1 MSMTTEDLIRLTAS
15 QSGVPPDLAVA
26 VARQESGLN
35 QSARGTSGEV
45 GVFQLMPGTASD
57 LNVNPYDLNQNV
69 QGGISYLKQMYDRF
83 GDWTTALL
91 AYNAGPGAV
100 SSGKIPSSSQSYASK
115 IMAVFGSSSTDAPAD
130 IQTDTTEAVIFS
142 PTMTLILI
150 AAALGVVMLFS
161 KKDS

>member
-1 MSMTTEDLIRLTAS
+1 MSITTEDLIRLTAS
-15 QSGVPPDLAVA
+15 QNGVPPDLAVA

-45 GVFQLMPGTASD
+45 GVFQLMPGTAAD
-57 LNVNPYDLNQNV
+57 LNVNPYDLSQNI

-115 IMAVFGSSSTDAPAD
+115 IMAMFGSSSTDASAAIPA
-130 IQTDTTEAVIFS
+130 DTTESNILS
-142 PTMTLILI
+142 PTLTLILI
-150 AAALGVVMLFS
+150 AAVLGIGIFFAT
-161 KKDS
+161 KDS